1 MSWIRDIDRA
11 DIVGGVIDLRTVD
24 LNLLVDLDALL
35 ATRSVTE
42 AARRLNLSQSAMS
55 GSLAR
60 LRRLYDDPLMVRTG
74 RALTLT
80 SRAEALIEPVAE
92 ILRLTEVVLGDK
104 DEFVPATATRSF
116 SISASDYA
124 TAVVVAPLI
133 RTLSAEAPD
142 VTINVRPRAADVPS
156 LLRQER
162 VDLVIEPR
170 ETMGPSPLP
179 STSLFRDRWLCML
192 DASVHQGTVL
202 DPERYLALPH
212 LVYSI
217 GQDLQ
222 LNLADRHLADLGVQ
236 RRVEL
241 TIESFLMVPL
251 LIRGT
256 TLVSLVLERST
267 QLLPL
272 TGLRLVDPPIPVPDI
287 NEAMYWNPRNTDDAG
302 HRWLRSRVAAT
313 AAALD
318 VGQAG

>member
-1 MSWIRDIDRA
+1 MSRIRDIDRA
-11 DIVGGVIDLRTVD
+11 DIVGAVLDLRTVD

-60 LRRLYDDPLMVRTG
+60 LRRLFGDPLMVRTG
-74 RALTLT
+74 RTLTLT
-80 SRAEALIEPVAE
+80 GRAEALVEPVAE
-92 ILRLTEVVLGDK
+92 ILRLVDRVLVEK
-104 DEFVPATATRSF
+104 NEFAPATATRSF

-133 RTLSAEAPD
+133 RTLSAEAPH

-179 STSLFRDRWLCML
+179 SAALFSDRWLCML
-192 DASVHQGTVL
+192 DAAMHDGTEL
-202 DPERYLALPH
+202 DTQRYLTLPH

-222 LNLADRHLADLGVQ
+222 LNLADRHLAEQGVH

-256 TLVSLVLERST
+256 SLVSLVLERSA
-267 QLLPL
+267 QLLPT

-318 VGQAG
+318 TGPAG